1 MNRLFAIAL
10 AVCIISL
17 GCDGKPDKAAVE
29 KKIRGGLAKASAE
42 WKDITY
48 ETKANDTVS
57 AVGAT
62 RSIDGKPY
70 WFSFTGGG
78 GSGGVAVRGPG
89 GQWLCKYLYEKGA
102 ETSSEK
108 MTGTGEDVAKFRSL
122 AAEFATVCIAASS

>member
-10 AVCIISL
+10 AACIISL
-17 GCDGKPDKAAVE
+17 GCDGKPDKAAIE
-29 KKIRGGLAKASAE
+29 KKVREGLAKASPE
-42 WKDITY
+42 WKDISY

-78 GSGGVAVRGPG
+78 GTGGVAVRGPG
-89 GQWLCKYLYEKGA
+89 GQWLCKYLFEKG
-102 ETSSEK
+102 EESSAEK
-108 MTGTGEDVAKFRSL
+108 MDGTGEDIAKFR
-122 AAEFATVCIAASS
+122 AVAKEFASVCFAASS